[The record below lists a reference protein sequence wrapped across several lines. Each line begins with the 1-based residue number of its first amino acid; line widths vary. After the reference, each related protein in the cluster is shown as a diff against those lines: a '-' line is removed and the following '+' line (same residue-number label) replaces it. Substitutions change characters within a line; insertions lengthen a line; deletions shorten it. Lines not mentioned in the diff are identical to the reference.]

1 MSKKTMQASS
11 RESGFTLVELM
22 VVVLIIGILVA
33 IAIPILT
40 DATQHSKAKTCKS
53 NIRTIDMAITAAA
66 LYDNNNESTEAAN
79 GGASVGAGTLTIQR
93 LVDAGYLKALPTCP
107 FNVPYV
113 INAEGSISTNGHEHE

>member
-1 MSKKTMQASS
+1 MNYSNMQASS

-53 NIRTIDMAITAAA
+53 NIRIINMAITAAA
-66 LYDNNNESTEAAN
+66 LYDNNTEANEAAN
-79 GGASVGAGTLTIQR
+79 GGASVGAGTLTLQR

-113 INAEGSISTNGHEHE
+113 INTEGNISSTGHEHE